1 MKRMKRLIS
10 TFACALAVLIWTC
23 APVPIMEVRGATTV
37 DSVVY
42 PTGRWPIDVL
52 NVRNAVKGGGTVL
65 LKATNTAG
73 QPTAFN
79 FGTPEEAHS
88 PLNAV
93 ELTTDVNIVG
103 ERVGS
108 NMTTIQGGLG
118 PIRSRVPVKSR
129 IQGIDF
135 EGPLGHAIQ
144 ISASTGSDIIGNRIN
159 SVVPLPL
166 SVGFSESD
174 GIDVSGNDDPSAIT
188 GTIRIADNV
197 IENLPGDFANAVQC
211 DEVAADIEITGNTIN
226 IGEGHHRIQGWGI
239 LVIRSHSSVLIDQNL
254 LGPDMADEG
263 IVIWGDADAVYHVSR
278 NTVICEN
285 PFADGISAV
294 GGLFTEGTVRPVIEK
309 NHVTMHN
316 SLFGGISL
324 YDLVTGAYV
333 GENKI
338 EGDGAFALQVNE
350 VFGDPANIASANRF
364 EGNDIADFTSSVADV
379 YFGTNT
385 QDNVYVGDCSSVI
398 DLGVNN
404 HITCATPSS
413 GNPMGEQMRSAHAR
427 KREALQRLT
436 SVDRRS
442 ASMTDW

>member
-1 MKRMKRLIS
+1 
-10 TFACALAVLIWTC
+10 
-23 APVPIMEVRGATTV
+23 MEVRGATTV
-37 DSVVY
+37 NSVVY
-42 PTGRWPIDVL
+42 PTGRWPIDVFH
-52 NVRNAVKGGGTVL
+52 VRNAVNGGGTVL

-108 NMTTIQGGLG
+108 NVTTIQGGLD

-135 EGPLGHAIQ
+135 EGPLAHAIQ
-144 ISASTGSDIIGNRIN
+144 ISASTGSDIIANRIK
-159 SVVPLPL
+159 SVVPITL
-166 SVGFSESD
+166 SVGFTESD
-174 GIDVSGNDDPSAIT
+174 GIDVSPNDDPSAIT

-197 IENLPGDFANAVQC
+197 IENLPGDFANAIQC
-211 DEVAADIEITGNTIN
+211 DSVAAAIEITGNTIN
-226 IGEGHHRIQGWGI
+226 LGEGHHSIQGKGI
-239 LVIRSHSSVLIDQNL
+239 FVFRSHSSVLIDQNVV
-254 LGPDMADEG
+254 GPDMADAG
-263 IVIWGDADAVYHVSR
+263 IQIWGDADAVYHVSR

-285 PFADGISAV
+285 PFADGIIAV
-294 GGLFTEGTVRPVIEK
+294 GGFRTGGTVGAVIEK
-309 NHVTMHN
+309 NQVTMHN

-338 EGDGAFALQVNE
+338 EGDGAFALLADE
-350 VFGDPANIASANRF
+350 IFGDPANIASANRF
-364 EGNDIADFTSSVADV
+364 EGNDIANFTSSVADA

-404 HITCATPSS
+404 SVTSGQLTS
-413 GNPMGEQMRSAHAR
+413 GNLIGDQMATAHAR
-427 KREALQRLT
+427 KKKLLQMFMLRDQRSFAMT
-436 SVDRRS
+436 SR
-442 ASMTDW
+442 